1 MAAKLLVLLV
11 AVAAIVVHFVFR
23 PRLQFGD
30 HRETV
35 YNHVPGTCRP
45 VEGVVHGSEDIVRT
59 RDGLAFISTGVR
71 PAPVLTPDPWYLQGV
86 GKILL
91 FNFKNPEDGVREL
104 KIEPGEKSEGL
115 EPHGLGLYENQ
126 DSGEIR
132 LFVVNHHKDG
142 DRIDI
147 FRYLKTNTTLRLVR
161 SVQHHLL
168 YSMNDVVAVG
178 TDSFYATN
186 DMYSVRPWAKRLE
199 SFLSPCWSNVVYYD
213 GSDAF
218 VAAEGFAFANG
229 INAPPGGRFVYVCDT
244 PRQAVQVFRRRADN
258 RLQLEREIH
267 LATSVDN
274 VDVCPDTGDLWIGA
288 HGSFNKHMEDRIN
301 PSSSQVLRIQD
312 PAGASP
318 EVTELYAND
327 GRQLNGSS
335 AAVVYNRRLLIGTV
349 HDTLLYCDVTV
360 PL

>member
-1 MAAKLLVLLV
+1 MAVKILVPLV
-11 AVAAIVVHFVFR
+11 AVIVYFVFR

-30 HRETV
+30 QKKTV
-35 YNHVPGTCRP
+35 YNHVPGACHA

-71 PAPVLTPDPWYLQGV
+71 PAPVITPDPWFLQGV

-91 FNFKNPEDGVREL
+91 FDFKNPGDGVREL
-104 KIEPGEKSEGL
+104 KIDPEEKSEGL
-115 EPHGLGLYENQ
+115 EPHGLSLHENQ
-126 DSGEIR
+126 ESGEIR
-132 LFVVNHHKDG
+132 LFVVNHHKEG
-142 DRIDI
+142 DRIEI
-147 FRYLKTNTTLRLVR
+147 FQYSKSSATLRLVR
-161 SVQHHLL
+161 SVQRPLL
-168 YSMNDVVAVG
+168 YNVNDVVAMG

-199 SFLSPCWSNVVYYD
+199 RFLSPSWSNVVYYN

-218 VAAEGFAFANG
+218 VAADGFALANG
-229 INAPPGGRFVYVCDT
+229 INAPPSGSPVYVCDT
-244 PRQAVQVFRRRADN
+244 GRQAVQVYRRRHDDS
-258 RLQLEREIH
+258 LQLEREIH
-267 LATSVDN
+267 LATAVDN
-274 VDVCPDTGDLWIGA
+274 VDVCPDTGDLWVGA
-288 HGSFNKHMEDRIN
+288 HEGFARRVEDRRN
-301 PSSSQVLRIQD
+301 PSSSQVLRIQT

-318 EVTELYAND
+318 EVTSLYTND

-335 AAVVYNRRLLIGTV
+335 VAVVYNRRMLIGTV